1 MDGYYGFVAVEVGL
15 ATVVLPVMG
24 VDALGGIVFGEVER
38 TELSFVVEHVEII
51 IFRVVVNQRG

>member
-1 MDGYYGFVAVEVGL
+1 
-15 ATVVLPVMG
+15 MG